1 METPKIRIGKDF
13 KVEWNIY
20 QRKDGD
26 KTPYMLNAEKG
37 DYVLRLW
44 TPYGKQEITA
54 FEIKDNTI
62 SFEFLGKDQKYV
74 GNYSVELIER
84 KDAIGMMTV
93 DTTGFT
99 LVPYSRFESEGG
111 DGSVV
116 IKDVQLEGEL
126 ALAPMVS
133 VTIDTELSESSLHAI
148 ANATVTAELKK
159 KLEAEDLATI
169 NGMPLTEGGNIEVVG
184 KTDLDQTLE
193 SYVLKERG
201 KQLSQEDFTAALKA
215 KLLSIESEAQKNAPV
230 DDTLSNTST
239 NAIQNKAVKNY
250 LDAADAEINTLKEQ
264 MSKKADAE
272 QINTINGQ
280 SMIGGKNITID
291 VANMTETTYQSLKA
305 MRDAKK
311 LKAGSYYR
319 ITDYITKTE
328 AAGTLS
334 AGHPFDVI
342 TLALSEDTLSE
353 QAYAIQ
359 SKRDTAGYFASC
371 RLDAW
376 RISYAL
382 DNDDMR
388 FNWAAPDGTGVI
400 YRMIDEWCNDIPY
413 DFKNIMFVK
422 NGMKQYTFGS
432 AVATLEHPEDNSLMG
447 FSFGNSVQHFHEEND
462 INGYSFSRITFG
474 EYCMYNTVGHGS
486 GEVTFGS
493 ECISNTIGIS
503 CNNITLGDN
512 SYDNKFSDSCLSIT
526 LGANCTSNMFECAC
540 SSISLGDRCSYNKY
554 GAGCSKVYVGI
565 SATEDRPYTTN
576 VEFASGV
583 NGVRLMRTATAS
595 KNDKVQNIVVKRGV
609 SGGTM
614 IVPANNEYELILGRN
629 SAGEVKMYTVED
641 LIG

>member
-1 METPKIRIGKDF
+1 MDRIRIGNDIDIY
-13 KVEWNIY
+13 WNIFVK
-20 QRKDGD
+20 QGD
-26 KTPYMLNAEKG
+26 EDVAYDLTGRDLKL
-37 DYVLRLW
+37 YVCSMYSMDAVEGFVTEGNQLRF
-44 TPYGKQEITA
+44 TYK
-54 FEIKDNTI
+54 
-62 SFEFLGKDQKYV
+62 GKDQEHAGKYSLLLVENEGKDGMYTLDESNAFCLVKCSCNAGSEPV
-74 GNYSVELIER
+74 GNVGAATINLN
-84 KDAIGMMTV
+84 
-93 DTTGFT
+93 
-99 LVPYSRFESEGG
+99 SRMFLGAAFY
-111 DGSVV
+111 D
-116 IKDVQLEGEL
+116 
-126 ALAPMVS
+126 
-133 VTIDTELSESSLHAI
+133 DTELW
-148 ANATVTAELKK
+148 NA
-159 KLEAEDLATI
+159 
-169 NGMPLTEGGNIEVVG
+169 
-184 KTDLDQTLE
+184 LDE
-193 SYVLKERG
+193 KVDKERG
-201 KQLSQEDFTAALKA
+201 KQLSQEDFTSVLKA

-250 LDAADAEINTLKEQ
+250 LDAADAEIKTLKEQ

-328 AAGTLS
+328 ADGTLA

-342 TLALSEDTLSE
+342 VLALSEDTLSE

-376 RISYAL
+376 RLSYAL
-382 DNDDMR
+382 DNDDVR

-432 AVATLEHPEDNSLMG
+432 AVATSEHPEDNSLMG

-462 INGYSFSRITFG
+462 INGYSFTRVTFG

-493 ECISNTIGIS
+493 ECISNTIGIA
-503 CNNITLGDN
+503 CNNITLGNRSHDN
-512 SYDNKFSDSCLSIT
+512 VFSDACLSIT
-526 LGANCTSNMFECAC
+526 LGANCSYNVFERAC
-540 SSISLGDRCSYNKY
+540 SSISLGDSCSYNKY
-554 GAGCSKVYVGI
+554 GAGCNKVYVGI
-565 SATEDRPYTTN
+565 SAVEDRPYTTN
-576 VEFASGV
+576 VEFASRV
-583 NGVRLMRTATAS
+583 ANVRLMRTATAS
-595 KNDKVQNIVVKRGV
+595 QNDKVQNIVVKRGV
-609 SGGTM
+609 SGGTI